1 MATDT
6 PKAETAA
13 PQLPMFYKSLALLN
27 KAAHGDLRL
36 RPAKSMSFAAKANSI
51 VLAGS
56 EFAAASHDY
65 PIVFS
70 GKGAE
75 PTAFAVTGRK
85 TGENMFV
92 SKDGAWKKG
101 AYVPAYV
108 RRYPFMLVKSPDG
121 TNYNMAIDPESE
133 MIHAKIGDPLFD
145 GDKPSKATE
154 RMLELSK
161 SFIMDME
168 RTATIIRQ
176 LDTLDLLEERQIEV
190 TLANGTKSRIGG
202 FRVVNETKLTA
213 LSDGDFLALRKTGA
227 LPVVYMHLVSQQR
240 WAAFRG

>member
-1 MATDT
+1 MANET

-13 PQLPMFYKSLALLN
+13 PQLPIFYKSLAVLN
-27 KAAHGDLRL
+27 KTAHGELRL
-36 RPAKSMSFAAKANSI
+36 RPAKTMNFAAKANSI

-101 AYVPAYV
+101 AYIPAYV
-108 RRYPFMLVKSPDG
+108 RRYPFMLIKSQDG
-121 TNYNMAIDPESE
+121 KTFNLAIDPESE

-145 GDKPSKATE
+145 GDQPSKATE

-161 SFIMDME
+161 SFVLDME

-176 LDTLDLLEERQIEV
+176 LEALDLLEERQIDV
-190 TLANGTKSRIGG
+190 TLANGVKSRIGG
-202 FRVVNETKLTA
+202 FRVVNESKLTA
-213 LSDGDFLALRKTGA
+213 LSDGDFLAMRKTGA

>member
-1 MATDT
+1 M
-6 PKAETAA
+6 
-13 PQLPMFYKSLALLN
+13 LN
-27 KAAHGDLRL
+27 KTAHGELRL
-36 RPAKSMSFAAKANSI
+36 RPAKTMNFAAKANSI

-92 SKDGAWKKG
+92 SKDGVWKKG
-101 AYVPAYV
+101 AYIPAYV
-108 RRYPFMLVKSPDG
+108 RRYPFMLIKSQDG
-121 TNYNMAIDPESE
+121 TTFNLAIDPESE

-145 GDKPSKATE
+145 GDQPSKATE

-161 SFIMDME
+161 SFVLDME

-176 LDTLDLLEERQIEV
+176 LEALDLLEERQIDV
-190 TLANGTKSRIGG
+190 TLANGVKSRIGG
-202 FRVVNETKLTA
+202 FRVVNESKLTA
-213 LSDGDFLALRKTGA
+213 LSDGDFLAMRKTGA

-240 WAAFRG
+240 WASFRG